1 MIFYADPATKA
12 YHGGGKKI
20 QLALQ
25 TRRAEGTER
34 EMKRACEKER
44 RKYGEQR
51 KKERALRTV

>member
-12 YHGGGKKI
+12 YHGGGKKN

-25 TRRAEGTER
+25 TRRGEGTE
-34 EMKRACEKER
+34 MKRTCEKER
-44 RKYGEQR
+44 RKYEEQR